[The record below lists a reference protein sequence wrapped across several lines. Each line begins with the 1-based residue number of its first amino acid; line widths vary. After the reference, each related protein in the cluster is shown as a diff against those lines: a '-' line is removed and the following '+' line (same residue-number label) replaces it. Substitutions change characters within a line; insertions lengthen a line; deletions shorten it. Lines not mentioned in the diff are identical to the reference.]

1 MKLVEKQWYFIIG
14 LAISAIIVS
23 MSLFTV
29 DQRVHAVVFQ
39 FGEAVRTI
47 DKPGLKFKV
56 PFIQTVEY
64 FDKRVLTIDAEAKEL
79 TASDGKRIIIDAFA
93 KYKIVD
99 PVTFYKTVNNTY
111 GVEIRL
117 NRILESSMRKVIG
130 RMKLMDLLS
139 SKRSDIMHEINEIVQ
154 NESKH
159 LGIDLIDVRILR
171 ADLPKENSMSVYK
184 RMQTEREKEAKQIRA
199 EGEEGAA
206 RITSKADRESKIILA
221 EAYKKSEIL
230 RGEGDEVA
238 SSIYNKAYA
247 QDREFYQFYRS
258 LNSYE
263 KALNDGKTSFIL
275 SPDSEFL
282 KYLKVH

>member
-1 MKLVEKQWYFIIG
+1 MNLIEKQWYFIIG
-14 LAISAIIVS
+14 LLFAAIITG

-29 DQRVHAVVFQ
+29 DQRMYAIVFQ
-39 FGEAVRTI
+39 FGEAVKII
-47 DKPGLKFKV
+47 DKPGLKFKI

-93 KYKIVD
+93 KYKIID
-99 PVTFYKTVNNTY
+99 PVTFYKTVNKTY

-130 RMKLMDLLS
+130 RIKLMDLLS
-139 SKRSDIMHEINEIVQ
+139 SKRSDIMHEINSIVQ
-154 NESKH
+154 NEAKH

-221 EAYKKSEIL
+221 EAYKQSEIL

-238 SSIYNKAYA
+238 SKIYNNAYSK
-247 QDREFYQFYRS
+247 DPDFYQFYRS
-258 LNSYE
+258 LNSYQ
-263 KALNDGKTSFIL
+263 KAFNDGKTSFIL
-275 SPDSEFL
+275 SPKSDFL
-282 KYLKVH
+282 KHLKVD

>member
-1 MKLVEKQWYFIIG
+1 MIEKQWYFILG
-14 LAISAIIVS
+14 LLFVAMVSA

-29 DQRVHAVVFQ
+29 DQRVYAVVFQ
-39 FGEAVRTI
+39 FGEAVQVI

-64 FDKRVLTIDAEAKEL
+64 FDKRILTIDAEAKEL

-93 KYKIVD
+93 KYKIID
-99 PVTFYKTVNNTY
+99 PVMFYKTVNNTY

-130 RMKLMDLLS
+130 RIKLMDLLS
-139 SKRSDIMHEINEIVQ
+139 SKRSDIMHEINGIVKD
-154 NESKH
+154 EAKH

-206 RITSKADRESKIILA
+206 KITSKADRDSKIILA

-238 SSIYNKAYA
+238 SKIYNEAYSN
-247 QDREFYQFYRS
+247 DPEFYQFYRS
-258 LNSYE
+258 LNSYQR
-263 KALNDGKTSFIL
+263 ALNDGKTSFIL
-275 SPDSEFL
+275 SPKSDFL
-282 KYLKVH
+282 KHLKVD

>member
-1 MKLVEKQWYFIIG
+1 MNLIEKQWYFILG
-14 LAISAIIVS
+14 LLFVTMVGT

-29 DQRVHAVVFQ
+29 DQRVYAVVFQ
-39 FGEAVRTI
+39 FGEAVQVI
-47 DKPGLKFKV
+47 DKPGLKFKM
-56 PFIQTVEY
+56 PFVQTVEY
-64 FDKRVLTIDAEAKEL
+64 FDKRILTIDAEAKEL

-93 KYKIVD
+93 KYRIVD
-99 PVTFYKTVNNTY
+99 PVMFYKTVNNTY

-130 RMKLMDLLS
+130 RIKLMDLLS
-139 SKRSDIMHEINEIVQ
+139 SKRSDIMHEINGIVKS
-154 NESKH
+154 EAHH

-206 RITSKADRESKIILA
+206 KITSKADRDSKILLA
-221 EAYKKSEIL
+221 EAYKQSEIL

-238 SSIYNKAYA
+238 SKIYNEAYSN
-247 QDREFYQFYRS
+247 DPEFYQFYRS
-258 LNSYE
+258 LNSYK

-275 SPDSEFL
+275 SPKSDFL
-282 KYLKVH
+282 KHLKVD